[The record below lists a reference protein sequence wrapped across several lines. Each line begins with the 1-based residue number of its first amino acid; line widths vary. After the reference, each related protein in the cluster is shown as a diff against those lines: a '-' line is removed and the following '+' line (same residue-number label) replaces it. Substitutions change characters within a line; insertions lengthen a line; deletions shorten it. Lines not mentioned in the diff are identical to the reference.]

1 MGRLLPIAAFAC
13 FVFIGALRA
22 PAAAP
27 QTWEFRDGRW
37 QSIAAPS
44 TQPVS
49 DPTLDHVEQLI
60 QRGQNSTARKV
71 ALHWIDTHKGSAL
84 RDRALYL
91 VAQALFQYG
100 DRIRSFY
107 YLDELMD
114 EFPSSPLFYAALQKQ
129 YDIADAYLRG
139 YKQRFLWIP
148 MFTAEDEAVEMLYR
162 IQQRS
167 PGSPLAEKAL
177 RRTADWYYASSDFDL
192 AADAYAAYV
201 RAYPRSPDIAR
212 IRLRQA
218 FSSLAQFRGVRFDAT
233 PLIDARAQLVDLAAA
248 YPNLAEQENLISIV
262 ERIDNT
268 FAAKIFTTADYF
280 QRTGELRGAAYNY
293 RFLIKTY
300 PDSPEAAEARRRLD
314 KMPASAL
321 AAPAPPA
328 GHGYAP
334 ATEPVQVPEMLPAV
348 KSRQSK

>member
-1 MGRLLPIAAFAC
+1 MGRWIFAAVVAGLLLG
-13 FVFIGALRA
+13 GAGRA
-22 PAAAP
+22 RGA

-49 DPTLDHVEQLI
+49 DPVLDHVEQLI
-60 QRGQNSTARKV
+60 QRGQNSTAKKV
-71 ALHWIDTHKGSAL
+71 ALHWIETHKDSPL

-91 VAQALFQYG
+91 VAQALYQYG

-139 YKQRFLWIP
+139 SKQRFLWIP

-177 RRTADWYYASSDFDL
+177 RRTADWYYSKSDFDL

-201 RAYPRSPDIAR
+201 RAYPRSPDLAR
-212 IRLRQA
+212 VRLRQA

-248 YPNLAEQENLISIV
+248 YPDLAQQENLISVI
-262 ERIDNT
+262 ERIDST
-268 FAAKIFTTADYF
+268 FAAKIFTTADYY
-280 QRTGELRGAAYNY
+280 QRTGQARGAAYSY

-300 PDSPEAAEARRRLD
+300 PDSPEAAAAKKRLA
-314 KMPASAL
+314 KLPAKAL

-334 ATEPVQVPEMLPAV
+334 ATEPVEVPEMMPMG
-348 KSRQSK
+348 KSRQR